1 MLSETGPMIMTATLD
16 ELDGLVVVRKYRLL
30 GCG

>member
-1 MLSETGPMIMTATLD
+1 MLPETGPMIMTATLD
-16 ELDGLVVVRKYRLL
+16 GLVVARKYRFL